1 MKKYVSLL
9 VTLAILFIGC
19 SSGKSNIS
27 ESVKVNSASQDKY
40 LLSGKIQADNSANV
54 SSKINAK
61 VIQLKVDIGSK
72 VNAGDTIIYLDTKDL
87 EAQLKQ
93 AEASVG
99 TAEANLDKIKAG
111 SRSEQIASSQALVEG
126 AKTAYEVAQKNYD
139 RQKQLLQG
147 GNTAQVNLEQAEQAL
162 ASTKAQYD
170 SAAESLAMLQNGS
183 TQTDIN
189 AVAATVKQ
197 AEAAVEI
204 AKTSISYA
212 NITAPISGT
221 VTAKNINEGEM
232 SGIGQPLVTI
242 VGGNELH
249 IDSYA
254 PEDILPKLEVGQKVK
269 IKIVEF
275 PEKAFEGEISTIN
288 AQIDS
293 RNKSALVKIALKDD
307 SNILKPGMFTEIALK
322 NKEGE

>member
-1 MKKYVSLL
+1 MKKSIPLL
-9 VTLAILFIGC
+9 LALTILFTGC
-19 SSGKSNIS
+19 SSNKNNTN
-27 ESVKVNSASQDKY
+27 ESVKVNPKSQDMY
-40 LLSGKIQADNSANV
+40 MLSGKIQADNSANV

-61 VIQLKVDIGSK
+61 VIQLKVDVGSK
-72 VNAGDTIIYLDTKDL
+72 VNAGDPIIYLDTKDL
-87 EAQLKQ
+87 EAQLNQ
-93 AEASVG
+93 AEASVA
-99 TAEANLDKIKAG
+99 TAQANLDKTKAG

-126 AKTAYEVAQKNYD
+126 AKTAYEVAKKNYD

-147 GNTAQVNLEQAEQAL
+147 GNTAQVNLEQAEQVL

-170 SAAESLAMLQNGS
+170 SAAQSLAMLQNGS
-183 TQTDIN
+183 TQVDIN

-197 AEAAVEI
+197 AEATVEI

-212 NITAPISGT
+212 TITAPISGT

-232 SGIGQPLVTI
+232 SGVGQPLITI
-242 VGGNELH
+242 VGSNELH

-269 IKIVEF
+269 IKVFEF
-275 PEKAFEGEISTIN
+275 PDKAFEGEISTIN

-293 RNKSALVKIALKDD
+293 RNKSALVKIVLKDD
-307 SNILKPGMFTEIALK
+307 SGILKPGMFTEIALK
-322 NKEGE
+322 DKGGK